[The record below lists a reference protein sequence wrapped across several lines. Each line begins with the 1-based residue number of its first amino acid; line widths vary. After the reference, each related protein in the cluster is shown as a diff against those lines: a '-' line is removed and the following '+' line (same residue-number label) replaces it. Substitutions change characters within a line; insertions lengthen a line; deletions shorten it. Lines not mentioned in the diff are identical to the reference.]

1 MERSAAFNLICSF
14 YCQKGA
20 VNKQVNKKVLLN
32 FEKTIDESENMWYC
46 IYTKQWNF
54 IIAWIVRTR

>member
-1 MERSAAFNLICSF
+1 MERFAAFNKICPF
-14 YCQKGA
+14 NCQKKA